1 MVLEQITSI
10 WEKKKKMRRG
20 KEMGKEEEKIEKEE
34 GKRTSTN
41 TLYLVQNSPQ
51 NESQI

>member
-34 GKRTSTN
+34 GKRT
-41 TLYLVQNSPQ
+41 LYLVQNSPQ